1 MGIKNQTW
9 LTINFKEDTFDVKLS
24 NESNVIQ
31 DIRSV
36 DSEINIAG
44 MLDKKIIYAMQEIVD
59 AEMNHK
65 QYMQDKK
72 FIKESIMQYKELRQI
87 NVNQHIE
94 KKNGLSY
101 LSWSWAVDQ
110 LLQLDDGATWEYLEP
125 KQFGE
130 SMMVFCKVTA
140 FGKSRTAQL
149 PVMDFRN
156 QAIPN
161 PNAYQVN
168 TAMQRCLAKAISL
181 HGIGLYIYAGEDL
194 PLVDQ
199 DVMTDHPL
207 KLIAQEV
214 TNQIKLGNTKS
225 AHERCENLSQ
235 EDKLGVW
242 SLLNAKTKLALKK
255 YLEA

>member
-1 MGIKNQTW
+1 MKNSPHTW
-9 LTINFKEDTFDVKLS
+9 VTVKYNEDAFDVHLS
-24 NESNVIQ
+24 N
-31 DIRSV
+31 DIEAISEIRPI
-36 DSEINIAG
+36 DSEINIAP
-44 MLDKKIIYAMQEIVD
+44 MLNTDAIKSIQEKIAEINNV
-59 AEMNHK
+59 K
-65 QYMQDKK
+65 YL
-72 FIKESIMQYKELRQI
+72 KECTMQYKELRQI
-87 NVNQHIE
+87 NVSQHIE

-101 LSWSWAVDQ
+101 LSWSWALDQ

-125 KQFGE
+125 KRFGE

-194 PLVDQ
+194 PILNESSTPKIVTHEKDKAVKN
-199 DVMTDHPL
+199 DVST
-207 KLIAQEV
+207 
-214 TNQIKLGNTKS
+214 
-225 AHERCENLSQ
+225 
-235 EDKLGVW
+235 
-242 SLLNAKTKLALKK
+242 
-255 YLEA
+255 Y

>member
-1 MGIKNQTW
+1 MKNSPYTWVTIKYDDK
-9 LTINFKEDTFDVKLS
+9 LFDLRLRDKE
-24 NESNVIQ
+24 VIEE
-31 DIRSV
+31 IRTV
-36 DSEINIAG
+36 DSEINIAP
-44 MLDKKIIYAMQEIVD
+44 MLNEKIIHSMQLMATKTND
-59 AEMNHK
+59 THLK
-65 QYMQDKK
+65 
-72 FIKESIMQYKELRQI
+72 IKECTMQYKELRQI
-87 NVNQHIE
+87 NVSQHIE

-101 LSWSWAVDQ
+101 LSWSWALDQ

-125 KQFGE
+125 KRFGE

-194 PLVDQ
+194 PV
-199 DVMTDHPL
+199 TT
-207 KLIAQEV
+207 EV
-214 TNQIKLGNTKS
+214 V
-225 AHERCENLSQ
+225 A
-235 EDKLGVW
+235 
-242 SLLNAKTKLALKK
+242 
-255 YLEA
+255 

>member
-1 MGIKNQTW
+1 
-9 LTINFKEDTFDVKLS
+9 
-24 NESNVIQ
+24 
-31 DIRSV
+31 
-36 DSEINIAG
+36 
-44 MLDKKIIYAMQEIVD
+44 
-59 AEMNHK
+59 
-65 QYMQDKK
+65 
-72 FIKESIMQYKELRQI
+72 MQYKELRQI
-87 NVNQHIE
+87 NVSQHIE

-140 FGKSRTAQL
+140 FGKSRIAQL

-194 PLVDQ
+194 PIPDKDVD
-199 DVMTDHPL
+199 
-207 KLIAQEV
+207 
-214 TNQIKLGNTKS
+214 
-225 AHERCENLSQ
+225 LS
-235 EDKLGVW
+235 V
-242 SLLNAKTKLALKK
+242 
-255 YLEA
+255 

>member
-1 MGIKNQTW
+1 
-9 LTINFKEDTFDVKLS
+9 
-24 NESNVIQ
+24 
-31 DIRSV
+31 V
-36 DSEINIAG
+36 DSEINIAP
-44 MLDKKIIYAMQEIVD
+44 MLNEKIIHSMQLMATKTND
-59 AEMNHK
+59 THLK
-65 QYMQDKK
+65 
-72 FIKESIMQYKELRQI
+72 IKECTMQYKELRQI
-87 NVNQHIE
+87 NVSQHIE

-101 LSWSWAVDQ
+101 LSWSWALDQ

-125 KQFGE
+125 KRFGE

-194 PLVDQ
+194 PI
-199 DVMTDHPL
+199 TT
-207 KLIAQEV
+207 EV
-214 TNQIKLGNTKS
+214 V
-225 AHERCENLSQ
+225 A
-235 EDKLGVW
+235 
-242 SLLNAKTKLALKK
+242 
-255 YLEA
+255 

>member
-1 MGIKNQTW
+1 MRIKNQTW
-9 LTINFKEDTFDVKLS
+9 LTIKYKEDTFDIQLS
-24 NESNVIQ
+24 DETNA
-31 DIRSV
+31 IREIRPV
-36 DSEINIAG
+36 DSEINIAP
-44 MLDKKIIYAMQEIVD
+44 MVDKKVIYAIQEMVD
-59 AEMNHK
+59 IEINHK
-65 QYMQDKK
+65 QH
-72 FIKESIMQYKELRQI
+72 IKERIMQYKELRQI
-87 NVNQHIE
+87 NVSQHIE

-140 FGKSRTAQL
+140 FGKSRIAQL

-194 PLVDQ
+194 PIPDKNVD
-199 DVMTDHPL
+199 
-207 KLIAQEV
+207 
-214 TNQIKLGNTKS
+214 
-225 AHERCENLSQ
+225 LS
-235 EDKLGVW
+235 V
-242 SLLNAKTKLALKK
+242 
-255 YLEA
+255 

>member
-1 MGIKNQTW
+1 
-9 LTINFKEDTFDVKLS
+9 
-24 NESNVIQ
+24 
-31 DIRSV
+31 
-36 DSEINIAG
+36 
-44 MLDKKIIYAMQEIVD
+44 
-59 AEMNHK
+59 
-65 QYMQDKK
+65 
-72 FIKESIMQYKELRQI
+72 
-87 NVNQHIE
+87 
-94 KKNGLSY
+94 
-101 LSWSWAVDQ
+101 
-110 LLQLDDGATWEYLEP
+110 
-125 KQFGE
+125 
-130 SMMVFCKVTA
+130 MMVFCKVTA

-194 PLVDQ
+194 PIVDQ
-199 DVMTDHPL
+199 DMMTDHPL
-207 KLIAQEV
+207 KLIAEEV
-214 TNQIKLGNTKS
+214 TNQIKLGNTRA
-225 AHERCENLSQ
+225 AHERCENLNQ

>member
-1 MGIKNQTW
+1 MRIKNQTW
-9 LTINFKEDTFDVKLS
+9 LTIKYKEDTFDIQLS
-24 NESNVIQ
+24 DETNA
-31 DIRSV
+31 IREIRPV
-36 DSEINIAG
+36 DSEINIAP
-44 MLDKKIIYAMQEIVD
+44 MVDKKVIYAIQEMVD
-59 AEMNHK
+59 IEINHK
-65 QYMQDKK
+65 QH
-72 FIKESIMQYKELRQI
+72 IKERIMQYKELRQI
-87 NVNQHIE
+87 NVSQHIE

-140 FGKSRTAQL
+140 FGKSRIAQL

-194 PLVDQ
+194 PIPDKDVD
-199 DVMTDHPL
+199 
-207 KLIAQEV
+207 
-214 TNQIKLGNTKS
+214 
-225 AHERCENLSQ
+225 LS
-235 EDKLGVW
+235 V
-242 SLLNAKTKLALKK
+242 
-255 YLEA
+255 

>member
-1 MGIKNQTW
+1 MKHSPYTWVTIKYQDK
-9 LTINFKEDTFDVKLS
+9 LFDLRFSDKEII
-24 NESNVIQ
+24 EE
-31 DIRSV
+31 IRTV
-36 DSEINIAG
+36 DSEINIAP
-44 MLDKKIIYAMQEIVD
+44 MLNEKIIHSMQLMATKTND
-59 AEMNHK
+59 THLK
-65 QYMQDKK
+65 
-72 FIKESIMQYKELRQI
+72 IKECTMQYKELRQI
-87 NVNQHIE
+87 NVSQHIE

-101 LSWSWAVDQ
+101 LSWSWALDQ

-125 KQFGE
+125 KRFGE

-194 PLVDQ
+194 PV
-199 DVMTDHPL
+199 TT
-207 KLIAQEV
+207 EV
-214 TNQIKLGNTKS
+214 V
-225 AHERCENLSQ
+225 A
-235 EDKLGVW
+235 
-242 SLLNAKTKLALKK
+242 
-255 YLEA
+255 